1 MSPGVRRL
9 TVLGKFKPFG
19 LIAEATDDGKP
30 PDVDVPD
37 SYEYF
42 LFDPHLTGQR
52 DDGDGNEANFS
63 RQREHEL
70 FVRHNR
76 IIWTSGSRVLKR
88 FTLSS
93 PIIKACWSHLGPGP
107 EAFLCVLQIGC
118 LTVYSTSGEVVS
130 VPLSRTVISIWPL
143 PFGLLL
149 QQAAEV
155 NQSSHIPFSAATPT
169 LASREMLRQRK
180 EIGNI
185 NFHSLVAHDL
195 TSKRD
200 MSSHLILRD
209 PLEEPEPI
217 YLEERGRL
225 NIMKDYDERTIW
237 TSDRLPLMTSYNKGK
252 MQHSVWAAELI
263 ESASCSSGV
272 VPDTVFPKRVS
283 FRRIW
288 QAKGAKKA
296 ASKVFLATDDAIPV
310 ICFLILEQKK
320 LLSVGLQTVEINN
333 EILFDVKPD
342 ISWSV
347 SAIAAAPVVV
357 TRSQVKNGLLPHLD
371 IIVLSPENDLVLYSG
386 KQCLCKYVL
395 PSGFGKNL
403 VSGDRESAEKDSGSR
418 DLKITGLSDAVL
430 GCINLSVNHSQIFRC
445 ALTGSPSSSL
455 ANDCIAAIAEGLR
468 SDLYNLFLSLLWGDD
483 NSGQKGS
490 CVHFEWESFCNIFL
504 GICQKPTDVHLKQ
517 PKASSESSWEFLL
530 NSNFQKTYS
539 GFHSGIASNNSLN
552 LEGTVPFGTKT
563 GGGKLPSKSMEL
575 MVQSLDCLHAVYES
589 LKMDNLRKQDLHQ
602 LAVLLCNIA
611 KFLGEKC
618 FIDHYIRDFPRL
630 SETIRACT
638 TLSSCRKPPNLFR
651 WFENCLRR
659 GSLPTNLDDL
669 PDLIRKDGC
678 SIVSW
683 ARKIVSFYS
692 VLFGD
697 KPVGQKLSSGVP
709 CNIAPGSYSSNE
721 ELAILA
727 MAGERFGLHQLDLL
741 PSGLSLPLRHALD
754 SCRESPPADWPAI
767 AYVLLGRED
776 MALSVFRNL
785 SSSKEFEMQSD
796 TSLISMSIP
805 YMLHLH
811 PVIVPSSLSESTGM
825 ENTKIEDTSSVDGS
839 VIDGMEHIFNSYTQ
853 LRYGRDLRLN
863 EVRRLL
869 CSARPVVIQTS
880 ANPTI
885 SDQEQQQDQLWRI
898 AQRTAVLPLGR
909 GAFTLS
915 TIHTL
920 LTEAI
925 FFFLAKSIAFTVP
938 KLVLA
943 GRLPAQQNAIV
954 NLDPNVRNIQEL
966 KTWPEF
972 HNAVAAGLRLAPLQ
986 GKVSRTWIKYNKPGE
1001 PNVVHAGLLFG
1012 LGLQGYLHVLN
1023 LSDIYQYF
1031 TQDHESTTVGLML
1044 GLAASYRRTMQPE
1057 IAKALFFHVPARYQ
1071 ASYAEF
1077 EIPTLLQ
1084 SAALVSVGILFE
1096 GSAHQ
1101 QTMQLLLGEI
1111 GRRSAGDNVLERE
1124 GYAVSAGFSL
1134 GLVALGRGGDAL
1146 GSLDPFVNRLLQYL
1160 GAKEGRSLLV
1170 PSNED
1175 HRSAAQITDGNT
1187 SNVDITAPGA
1197 IIALALMYLKTESE
1211 VIFSK
1216 LSIPQT
1222 HYELECVRPD
1232 FIMLRVIARNLI
1244 MWSRIRPTC
1253 DWIQSQVPEV
1263 VKNGIS
1269 HLQDDMDDAYE
1280 VDVEA
1285 LVHAYVNIV
1294 AGACISLG
1302 LRFAG
1307 TRDGNARDLLYNYAL
1322 YLLNE
1327 IKPVSATSGTAFP
1340 RGISKFVDK
1349 GTLEMCLY
1357 LVILSLSV
1365 VMAGSGDLQ
1374 IFRLLRFLRS
1384 RNSADG
1390 HANYGTQMA
1399 VSLAT
1404 GFLFLGGGM
1413 RTFSTSNGSIAMLLI
1428 TLYPRLPSG
1437 PNDNRC
1443 HLQASLNLL
1452 CAALSTAFRHLYVLA
1467 TEARWLQT
1475 IDVDSGLPVYTP
1487 IEITVKETE
1496 LYSETRFCEVTPC
1509 ILPERAI
1516 LKRIC
1521 VCGPRYWP
1529 QQVELVPEEKHWWSF
1544 GDKSD
1549 PFSSGVIHVKRKV
1562 GACSYVDDP
1571 VGCQSLLSRAM
1582 HKVVFGLR
1590 TLDESNTLASSHREL
1605 DSDSVDHL
1613 VSTFSSDPSL
1623 IAFAQLCCDK
1633 SWNDRSDSDFK
1644 EFCLQVLFDC
1654 ISKDR
1659 PALLQVYLSL
1669 YTTIASMADLLV
1681 KTDSN
1686 VCDSLSISSL
1696 KVALAY
1702 NEAVT
1707 SGRLASSGGF
1717 VQSIFLA
1724 SLGKRCE
1731 EILNCSTELKINLRN
1746 YLTSEA
1752 WPDDDN
1758 SKLQKDTML
1767 LSWYL
1772 KWFSVPSPSI
1782 IRAAVEKIKSKFKIS
1797 TSAVPLLRLLL
1808 PSTHISA
1815 ISEIDRVFFPSNVTI
1830 AL

>member
-1 MSPGVRRL
+1 MSPGVRQL

-19 LIAEATDDGKP
+19 LIAEATDDKP
-30 PDVDVPD
+30 PEDNFAD
-37 SYEYF
+37 SYQYI
-42 LFDPHLTGQR
+42 LFDPELTGER
-52 DDGDGNEANFS
+52 DDADRNV

-70 FVRHNR
+70 FIRDNR

-88 FTLSS
+88 FTLPSS
-93 PIIKACWSHLGPGP
+93 IIKACWSHLGREG
-107 EAFLCVLQIGC
+107 EAFLCVLQIAC
-118 LTVYSTSGEVVS
+118 LTLYNTSGEVVS
-130 VPLSRTVISIWPL
+130 VPLPRTVVSIWPL

-149 QQAAEV
+149 QQAAEM
-155 NQSSHIPFSAATPT
+155 NPSSYVPFASASPT

-180 EIGNI
+180 EVGNI
-185 NFHSLVAHDL
+185 SPQNFHSPVAREL
-195 TSKRD
+195 NSNKD
-200 MSSHLILRD
+200 MSYTSSHLILRD
-209 PLEEPEPI
+209 PLEEPGAT
-217 YLEERGRL
+217 YLEERGKF

-252 MQHSVWAAELI
+252 MQHSVWAAEFI
-263 ESASCSSGV
+263 ESNLEASASCASGV
-272 VPDTVFPKRVS
+272 VSDAVFPKRIS

-296 ASKVFLATDDAIPV
+296 ASKVFLATDDAVPV

-320 LLSVGLQTVEINN
+320 LLSVGLQTIEINN

-357 TRSQVKNGLLPHLD
+357 TRSQVKTGLLPHLD
-371 IIVLSPENDLVLYSG
+371 IIVLSPENDLFLYSG
-386 KQCLCKYVL
+386 KQCLCRYVL
-395 PSGFGKNL
+395 PSWLGESL
-403 VSGDRESAEKDSGSR
+403 VSGDRESAKTDSGSW

-445 ALTGSPSSSL
+445 ALTGDPSSSL
-455 ANDCIAAIAEGLR
+455 ANDCIAAIAEGLP
-468 SDLYNLFLSLLWGDD
+468 SDLYSLFLSILWGDGYSD
-483 NSGQKGS
+483 QKGS
-490 CVHFEWESFCNIFL
+490 NIHFPWEALCNVFL
-504 GICQKPTDVHLKQ
+504 GICQKPTVVHLKQ
-517 PKASSESSWEFLL
+517 PKTSSESSWEFLL
-530 NSNFQKTYS
+530 SSKFHKTYS
-539 GFHSGIASNNSLN
+539 RFHRGITSINPLDLEGIAPFDSQTVSGEIPGNSL
-552 LEGTVPFGTKT
+552 
-563 GGGKLPSKSMEL
+563 KLMA
-575 MVQSLDCLHAVYES
+575 QSLDCLHAVYES

-618 FIDHYIRDFPRL
+618 YLDHYIRDFPRL
-630 SETIRACT
+630 SIVIGTCT
-638 TLSSCRKPPNLFR
+638 TLSSSRKPPNLFR
-651 WFENCLRR
+651 WLENCLRR
-659 GSLPTNLDDL
+659 GCLSTNLDDL

-678 SIVSW
+678 SIVSR

-709 CNIAPGSYSSNE
+709 CNVAPGSYSSNE

-741 PSGLSLPLRHALD
+741 PSGVSLPLRHALD

-776 MALSVFRNL
+776 MALSVFSNL
-785 SSSKEFEMQSD
+785 SSSKEFEMQSN
-796 TSLISMSIP
+796 TNLISMSIP

-811 PVIVPSSLSESTGM
+811 PVIVPSSLSESIGL
-825 ENTKIEDTSSVDGS
+825 ENNKIEDTNSVDGS
-839 VIDGMEHIFNSYTQ
+839 VVDGMEHIFNSYTQ

-920 LTEAI
+920 LTEA
-925 FFFLAKSIAFTVP
+925 FTVP

-954 NLDPNVRNIQEL
+954 NLDPNIRNIQEL

-1001 PNVVHAGLLFG
+1001 PNAVHAGLLFG

-1023 LSDIYQYF
+1023 LTDIYQYF

-1044 GLAASYRRTMQPE
+1044 GLAASYRRTMQPD

-1096 GSAHQ
+1096 GSAHL
-1101 QTMQLLLGEI
+1101 QTMQFLLGEI

-1134 GLVALGRGGDAL
+1134 GLVALGRGDDAL
-1146 GSLDPFVNRLLQYL
+1146 GSVDTFVNRLLQYL
-1160 GAKEGRSLLV
+1160 GAKEERSLLA

-1175 HRSAAQITDGNT
+1175 HRSAAQIIDGNT

-1222 HYELECVRPD
+1222 HYDLKCVRPD

-1253 DWIQSQVPEV
+1253 DWIQSQIPEV
-1263 VKNGIS
+1263 VKNGVS
-1269 HLQDDMDDAYE
+1269 HLQDDMDDMYE

-1285 LVHAYVNIV
+1285 LVQAYVNIV

-1302 LRFAG
+1302 MRFAG
-1307 TRDGNARDLLYNYAL
+1307 TRDGNARDLLNNYAL

-1327 IKPVSATSGTAFP
+1327 IKPVSATPGNAFP
-1340 RGISKFVDK
+1340 RGISKYVDR

-1357 LVILSLSV
+1357 LIILSLSV
-1365 VMAGSGDLQ
+1365 VMAGSGDLEV
-1374 IFRLLRFLRS
+1374 FRFLRFLRS

-1413 RTFSTSNGSIAMLLI
+1413 RTFSTNNGSLAMLLI

-1443 HLQASLNLL
+1443 HLQ
-1452 CAALSTAFRHLYVLA
+1452 AFRHLYVLA

-1475 IDVDSGLPVYTP
+1475 IDVDSGLPVYAP
-1487 IEITVKETE
+1487 LEVTVKETE
-1496 LYSETRFCEVTPC
+1496 LYSETKFCEVTPC

-1529 QQVELVPEEKHWWSF
+1529 QQVELVPEEKHWWNV
-1544 GDKSD
+1544 GDKND
-1549 PFSSGVIHVKRKV
+1549 PFNSGVIYVKRKV

-1582 HKVVFGLR
+1582 HKVFGLR
-1590 TLDESNTLASSHREL
+1590 TLDESNMLANSHREL

-1669 YTTIASMADLLV
+1669 YTTFGSMADLLV
-1681 KTDSN
+1681 KSDSN

-1702 NEAVT
+1702 NEAVS

-1731 EILNCSTELKINLRN
+1731 EILNRSTELKINLRN

-1752 WPDDDN
+1752 RPYDYN
-1758 SKLQKDTML
+1758 SKLQKDLTI

-1782 IRAAVEKIKSKFKIS
+1782 IKAAVEKIKSKSKIS
-1797 TSAVPLLRLLL
+1797 TSAIPLLRLLL

-1815 ISEIDRVFFPSNVTI
+1815 ISEIDRVFFSSNETTD
-1830 AL
+1830 L

>member
-1 MSPGVRRL
+1 MSPGVRQL

-19 LIAEATDDGKP
+19 LIAEATDDKP
-30 PDVDVPD
+30 PDDNVADP
-37 SYEYF
+37 YQYF
-42 LFDPHLTGQR
+42 LFDPELTGQQY
-52 DDGDGNEANFS
+52 DADGNDGNFY

-70 FVRHNR
+70 FIRDNR

-93 PIIKACWSHLGPGP
+93 AIIKACWSHLGRGA

-118 LTVYSTSGEVVS
+118 LTIYNTSGEVVS
-130 VPLSRTVISIWPL
+130 VPLPRTVISIWPL

-149 QQAAEV
+149 QQTAEM
-155 NQSSHIPFSAATPT
+155 NPSSYAPFSSASPT
-169 LASREMLRQRK
+169 LGSREMLRQRK
-180 EIGNI
+180 EMGNI
-185 NFHSLVAHDL
+185 SPQNFHSPVTHDL

-200 MSSHLILRD
+200 MSYMSSHLILRD
-209 PLEEPEPI
+209 PLEEPGPTYI
-217 YLEERGRL
+217 EERGKM

-237 TSDRLPLMTSYNKGK
+237 TSDCLPLMTSYNKGK
-252 MQHSVWAAELI
+252 LQHSVWAAEFI
-263 ESASCSSGV
+263 DSNVEASASCSSGI
-272 VPDTVFPKRVS
+272 VPDAVIPKRVS

-342 ISWSV
+342 TSWSV

-357 TRSQVKNGLLPHLD
+357 TRSQVKIGLLPHLD
-371 IIVLSPENDLVLYSG
+371 IIVLSPENELFLYSG
-386 KQCLCKYVL
+386 KQCLCRYAL
-395 PSGFGKNL
+395 PSWLGESLG
-403 VSGDRESAEKDSGSR
+403 SGDRESAKTDLNSR

-445 ALTGSPSSSL
+445 ALTGNPSSSL
-455 ANDCIAAIAEGLR
+455 ANDCIAAIAAGLR
-468 SDLYNLFLSLLWGDD
+468 SDLYNLFLSLLWGDGYSD
-483 NSGQKGS
+483 QQGS
-490 CVHFEWESFCNIFL
+490 SIHFEWEALCNIFM
-504 GICQKPTDVHLKQ
+504 GICQKPTVVHPKQ
-517 PKASSESSWEFLL
+517 PKTSSESSWEFLL
-530 NSNFQKTYS
+530 SSKFHMTYS
-539 GFHSGIASNNSLN
+539 TFHSGITLINPLD
-552 LEGTVPFGTKT
+552 LEGIAPFG
-563 GGGKLPSKSMEL
+563 SMAGSGEIPGNSFEL
-575 MVQSLDCLHAVYES
+575 MVQSLDSLHAVYES

-618 FIDHYIRDFPRL
+618 YLDHYIRDFPRL
-630 SETIRACT
+630 SKITGACT
-638 TLSSCRKPPNLFR
+638 ALSSSRKPPNLFR
-651 WFENCLRR
+651 WLENCLRR
-659 GSLPTNLDDL
+659 GCLSTKLDDL

-727 MAGERFGLHQLDLL
+727 MAGEKFGLHQLDLL
-741 PSGLSLPLRHALD
+741 PSGVSLPLRHALD

-776 MALSVFRNL
+776 MALSVFRNM
-785 SSSKEFEMQSD
+785 SSSKEFEMQSN

-811 PVIVPSSLSESTGM
+811 PVIVPSSLSESIGLET
-825 ENTKIEDTSSVDGS
+825 TKIEDTNSVDGS

-898 AQRTAVLPLGR
+898 AQRTSVLPLGR

-920 LTEAI
+920 LTE
-925 FFFLAKSIAFTVP
+925 AFTVP

-954 NLDPNVRNIQEL
+954 NLDPNIRNIQEL

-986 GKVSRTWIKYNKPGE
+986 GKVSRTWIRYNKPGE
-1001 PNVVHAGLLFG
+1001 PNAVHAGLLFG

-1044 GLAASYRRTMQPE
+1044 GLAASYRRTMQPD

-1071 ASYAEF
+1071 VSYAEF

-1096 GSAHQ
+1096 GSAHL

-1146 GSLDPFVNRLLQYL
+1146 GSMDSFVNRLLQYL
-1160 GAKEGRSLLV
+1160 GAKEERSLLA

-1175 HRSAAQITDGNT
+1175 HRSAAQITDGST

-1211 VIFSK
+1211 VIVSK

-1222 HYELECVRPD
+1222 HYDLECVRPD

-1253 DWIQSQVPEV
+1253 DWIQSQVPDV
-1263 VKNGIS
+1263 VKNSIS
-1269 HLQDDMDDAYE
+1269 HLQDDMDDMYE
-1280 VDVEA
+1280 VDGEA
-1285 LVHAYVNIV
+1285 LVQAYVNIV

-1307 TRDGNARDLLYNYAL
+1307 TRDGNARDLLNNYAL

-1327 IKPVSATSGTAFP
+1327 IKPVSVTPGNAFP
-1340 RGISKFVDK
+1340 RGISKYVDR

-1357 LVILSLSV
+1357 LTILSLSV

-1374 IFRLLRFLRS
+1374 VFRLLRFLRS

-1413 RTFSTSNGSIAMLLI
+1413 RTFSTNNGSLAMLLI

-1443 HLQASLNLL
+1443 HLQ
-1452 CAALSTAFRHLYVLA
+1452 AFRHLYVLA

-1475 IDVDSGLPVYTP
+1475 IDVDSGLPVYAP
-1487 IEITVKETE
+1487 LEVTVKETE

-1529 QQVELVPEEKHWWSF
+1529 QQVELVPEEKHWWSL

-1549 PFSSGVIHVKRKV
+1549 PFSSGVIYVKRKV

-1582 HKVVFGLR
+1582 HKVFGLR
-1590 TLDESNTLASSHREL
+1590 TLDEDNMLANSHREL

-1669 YTTIASMADLLV
+1669 YTTIGCMAELLV
-1681 KTDSN
+1681 KSDSN

-1702 NEAVT
+1702 NEAV
-1707 SGRLASSGGF
+1707 SNGRLASSGGF

-1724 SLGKRCE
+1724 SIGKRCE
-1731 EILNCSTELKINLRN
+1731 EILNSSRELKMKLRN

-1758 SKLQKDTML
+1758 SKLQKDTIL
-1767 LSWYL
+1767 LSWYI

-1782 IRAAVEKIKSKFKIS
+1782 IKAAVEKIKSKRKMS
-1797 TSAVPLLRLLL
+1797 TSAIPLLRLLL
-1808 PSTHISA
+1808 PSTHIIA
-1815 ISEIDRVFFPSNVTI
+1815 ISEIDRVFFPSNETTS

>member
-1 MSPGVRRL
+1 MPPGVRQL

-19 LIAEATDDGKP
+19 LIAEATDGKS
-30 PDVDVPD
+30 PDD
-37 SYEYF
+37 SYQYF
-42 LFDPHLTGQR
+42 LFDPELTERARALHPRQLVR
-52 DDGDGNEANFS
+52 SVEANFIGYC
-63 RQREHEL
+63 
-70 FVRHNR
+70 

-93 PIIKACWSHLGPGP
+93 AVIKVMCFSACWSHLGRGT

-118 LTVYSTSGEVVS
+118 LTIYNTSGEVVS
-130 VPLSRTVISIWPL
+130 VPLPRTVKSIWSL
-143 PFGLLL
+143 PYGLLL
-149 QQAAEV
+149 QQATEV
-155 NQSSHIPFSAATPT
+155 NPASHVPFSSVSPI
-169 LASREMLRQRK
+169 LSSREMLRQKK
-180 EIGNI
+180 EVGNSSPQ
-185 NFHSLVAHDL
+185 NFHSPGTHDL
-195 TSKRD
+195 NKRD
-200 MSSHLILRD
+200 MPYMSSHLILRD
-209 PLEEPEPI
+209 PLEEPGPT
-217 YLEERGRL
+217 YVEERGKL

-237 TSDRLPLMTSYNKGK
+237 TSDLLPLMTSYNKGK
-252 MQHSVWAAELI
+252 MQHSVWAAEFI
-263 ESASCSSGV
+263 ESNLEASASCASGI
-272 VPDTVFPKRVS
+272 VPDAVLPKRIS

-296 ASKVFLATDDAIPV
+296 ASKVFLATDDAVPV

-333 EILFDVKPD
+333 EILFDVKAD
-342 ISWSV
+342 VSWSV

-357 TRSQVKNGLLPHLD
+357 TRSQVKIGLLPHLD
-371 IIVLSPENDLVLYSG
+371 IIVLSPENDLFLYSG
-386 KQCLCKYVL
+386 KQCLCRYVL
-395 PSGFGKNL
+395 PSWLGESIGFGDG
-403 VSGDRESAEKDSGSR
+403 VSAKTDSGFR

-445 ALTGSPSSSL
+445 ALTGKPSSSL

-468 SDLYNLFLSLLWGDD
+468 SDLYSLFLSLLWGDGHSD
-483 NSGQKGS
+483 QKS
-490 CVHFEWESFCNIFL
+490 SSIHFEWEALCNIFL
-504 GICQKPTDVHLKQ
+504 EICQKPTVVHLKQ
-517 PKASSESSWEFLL
+517 PKTSESSWEFLL
-530 NSNFQKTYS
+530 SSKFHKTYS
-539 GFHSGIASNNSLN
+539 RFHNGITSINRLD
-552 LEGTVPFGTKT
+552 LEGIVPFD
-563 GGGKLPSKSMEL
+563 SKICSEETLGSSCEL

-589 LKMDNLRKQDLHQ
+589 LKMDNLRKQDLHH

-611 KFLGEKC
+611 KFLDEKC
-618 FIDHYIRDFPRL
+618 YLDYYIRDFPRL
-630 SETIRACT
+630 STTIGACT
-638 TLSSCRKPPNLFR
+638 TLSSSRKPPNLFR
-651 WFENCLRR
+651 WLENCLRR
-659 GSLPTNLDDL
+659 GCLSTNFDDL
-669 PDLIRKDGC
+669 PDLIRRDGC

-683 ARKIVSFYS
+683 ARKVVSFYS

-697 KPVGQKLSSGVP
+697 KPEGRTLSSGVP

-721 ELAILA
+721 ELTILA

-741 PSGLSLPLRHALD
+741 PSGVSLPLRHALD

-785 SSSKEFEMQSD
+785 SSSKELEMQSNK
-796 TSLISMSIP
+796 SLISMSIP

-811 PVIVPSSLSESTGM
+811 PVIVPSSLSESIGL
-825 ENTKIEDTSSVDGS
+825 ENTKIEDTNSVDGS

-869 CSARPVVIQTS
+869 CSARPVVVQTS

-885 SDQEQQQDQLWRI
+885 SDQEQQQ
-898 AQRTAVLPLGR
+898 
-909 GAFTLS
+909 
-915 TIHTL
+915 
-920 LTEAI
+920 
-925 FFFLAKSIAFTVP
+925 AFTVP

-954 NLDPNVRNIQEL
+954 NLDPNIRNIQEL

-986 GKVSRTWIKYNKPGE
+986 GKVSRTWIKYNKPGD
-1001 PNVVHAGLLFG
+1001 PNAVHAGLLFG

-1031 TQDHESTTVGLML
+1031 TQDHEITTVGLML
-1044 GLAASYRRTMQPE
+1044 GLAASYRRTMQPD

-1084 SAALVSVGILFE
+1084 SAALVSVGMLFE
-1096 GSAHQ
+1096 GSAHL

-1146 GSLDPFVNRLLQYL
+1146 GSMDSLVNRLLQYL
-1160 GAKEGRSLLV
+1160 GAKEEKSILAPSLE
-1170 PSNED
+1170 N
-1175 HRSAAQITDGNT
+1175 HRSAAQTTDGST

-1197 IIALALMYLKTESE
+1197 IIALTLMYLKTESE

-1222 HYELECVRPD
+1222 HYDLECIRPD

-1244 MWSRIRPTC
+1244 MWSRICPTC

-1263 VKNGIS
+1263 VRNGIS
-1269 HLQDDMDDAYE
+1269 HLRDDMDDMYE

-1285 LVHAYVNIV
+1285 LVQAYVNIV

-1307 TRDGNARDLLYNYAL
+1307 TRDGNARDLLNNYAL

-1327 IKPVSATSGTAFP
+1327 IKPLSATPGNAFP
-1340 RGISKFVDK
+1340 RGISKYVDR

-1357 LVILSLSV
+1357 LIIISLSV

-1374 IFRLLRFLRS
+1374 VFRLLRFLRS

-1413 RTFSTSNGSIAMLLI
+1413 RTFSTNDGSLAMLLI

-1443 HLQASLNLL
+1443 HLQASKSFFSIENVTSRPITLWI
-1452 CAALSTAFRHLYVLA
+1452 AFRHLYVLA

-1475 IDVDSGLPVYTP
+1475 IDVDSGLPVYAP
-1487 IEITVKETE
+1487 LEVTVKETK
-1496 LYSETRFCEVTPC
+1496 LYSETRFCEITPC

-1529 QQVELVPEEKHWWSF
+1529 QQIEL
-1544 GDKSD
+1544 
-1549 PFSSGVIHVKRKV
+1549 
-1562 GACSYVDDP
+1562 
-1571 VGCQSLLSRAM
+1571 
-1582 HKVVFGLR
+1582 VFGLR
-1590 TLDESNTLASSHREL
+1590 TLGESNMIANSHREL
-1605 DSDSVDHL
+1605 DSESVDHL

-1633 SWNDRSDSDFK
+1633 SWNNRSLWPLYPKVITEFDRSPQKGEFSQIHLCRSDSEFK

-1659 PALLQVYLSL
+1659 PALLQV
-1669 YTTIASMADLLV
+1669 
-1681 KTDSN
+1681 
-1686 VCDSLSISSL
+1686 
-1696 KVALAY
+1696 ALAY
-1702 NEAVT
+1702 NEAVS

-1717 VQSIFLA
+1717 VQSIFLS
-1724 SLGKRCE
+1724 SLRKRCE

-1752 WPDDDN
+1752 WPDDKS
-1758 SKLQKDTML
+1758 SKLQKDIII

-1782 IRAAVEKIKSKFKIS
+1782 IKAAVEKIKSKSKNS
-1797 TSAVPLLRLLL
+1797 TWAIPLLRLLL

-1815 ISEIDRVFFPSNVTI
+1815 ISEIDSVFFSSDETTVS
-1830 AL
+1830 

>member
-1 MSPGVRRL
+1 MSPGVRPL

-19 LIAEATDDGKP
+19 LIAEATDSNP
-30 PDVDVPD
+30 PDDDNVAG
-37 SYEYF
+37 SYQYF
-42 LFDPHLTGQR
+42 LFDPDLTGQR
-52 DDGDGNEANFS
+52 DDDDDGNEASFS

-70 FVRHNR
+70 FIRDNR

-93 PIIKACWSHLGPGP
+93 PIIKACWSHIGRGA

-118 LTVYSTSGEVVS
+118 LTIYNTSGEVVS
-130 VPLSRTVISIWPL
+130 VPLPRTVVSIWPL
-143 PFGLLL
+143 PFGILL
-149 QQAAEV
+149 QQAAEMYPT
-155 NQSSHIPFSAATPT
+155 SSIPFSSASPA
-169 LASREMLRQRK
+169 LGSREMLRQRK
-180 EIGNI
+180 EVGNI
-185 NFHSLVAHDL
+185 SPQNFHSTVAHGL

-200 MSSHLILRD
+200 LSASHLILRD
-209 PLEEPEPI
+209 PLEEPGPI
-217 YLEERGRL
+217 YLEERGKL

-237 TSDRLPLMTSYNKGK
+237 SSNLFPLLTSYNKGK
-252 MQHSVWAAELI
+252 MQHSVWAVEFI
-263 ESASCSSGV
+263 ESSHEASASCSSSA
-272 VPDTVFPKRVS
+272 VPDTVIPKRVS

-296 ASKVFLATDDAIPV
+296 ASKVFLATDDAVPV

-333 EILFDVKPD
+333 EIMFDVKPD

-357 TRSQVKNGLLPHLD
+357 TRSHLKIGLLPHLD
-371 IIVLSPENDLVLYSG
+371 IIVLSPENDLFLYSG
-386 KQCLCKYVL
+386 KQCLCRYVL
-395 PSGFGKNL
+395 PSWLGESL
-403 VSGDRESAEKDSGSR
+403 VSGESAKTDSGSQ

-445 ALTGSPSSSL
+445 ALTSNPSSSL
-455 ANDCIAAIAEGLR
+455 ANDCIAAMAEGLP
-468 SDLYNLFLSLLWGDD
+468 SDLYKLFLSLLWGYGYSD
-483 NSGQKGS
+483 QKGCS
-490 CVHFEWESFCNIFL
+490 IHFEWEALCNIFL
-504 GICQKPTDVHLKQ
+504 GICQKPTGVHLKQ
-517 PKASSESSWEFLL
+517 LKTSSESSWEFLL
-530 NSNFQKTYS
+530 SSKFHKTYS
-539 GFHSGIASNNSLN
+539 RFHSGITSINPLDR
-552 LEGTVPFGTKT
+552 EEIVPFCTKT
-563 GGGKLPSKSMEL
+563 GSGDRPDNSFEL

-618 FIDHYIRDFPRL
+618 YIDHYIRDFPRL
-630 SETIRACT
+630 SKITGACK
-638 TLSSCRKPPNLFR
+638 TLSSSRKPPNIFR
-651 WFENCLRR
+651 WLENCLRR
-659 GSLPTNLDDL
+659 GCLSTNLDDL

-678 SIVSW
+678 STVNW

-697 KPVGQKLSSGVP
+697 KPVGKKLTSGVP

-727 MAGERFGLHQLDLL
+727 MTGERFGLHQLDLL
-741 PSGLSLPLRHALD
+741 PSGVSLPLRHALD

-776 MALSVFRNL
+776 MAQSVFRNL
-785 SSSKEFEMQSD
+785 SSSKEFEMQSN

-811 PVIVPSSLSESTGM
+811 PVIVPSSLSESIGL
-825 ENTKIEDTSSVDGS
+825 ENAKIEDTNSVDGS

-885 SDQEQQQDQLWRI
+885 SDQEQQQ
-898 AQRTAVLPLGR
+898 
-909 GAFTLS
+909 
-915 TIHTL
+915 
-920 LTEAI
+920 
-925 FFFLAKSIAFTVP
+925 AFTVP

-943 GRLPAQQNAIV
+943 GRLPAQQNAVV
-954 NLDPNVRNIQEL
+954 NLDPNVRSIQEL

-1001 PNVVHAGLLFG
+1001 PNAVHAGLLFG

-1044 GLAASYRRTMQPE
+1044 GLAASYRRTMQPD
-1057 IAKALFFHVPARYQ
+1057 IAKALFFHVPTRYQ
-1071 ASYAEF
+1071 ASYADF

-1096 GSAHQ
+1096 GSAHL

-1146 GSLDPFVNRLLQYL
+1146 GSLDSFVNRLLQYL
-1160 GAKEGRSLLV
+1160 GAKEERSLLA

-1175 HRSAAQITDGNT
+1175 LRSAAQVTDGST
-1187 SNVDITAPGA
+1187 PNVNITAPGA
-1197 IIALALMYLKTESE
+1197 IIALALMYLKTDSE

-1222 HYELECVRPD
+1222 RYDLECVRPD

-1244 MWSRIRPTC
+1244 MWSRIRPKS
-1253 DWIQSQVPEV
+1253 DWILSQVPEV
-1263 VKNGIS
+1263 VKNGVS
-1269 HLQDDMDDAYE
+1269 HLQDDMDDMYE
-1280 VDVEA
+1280 VDVES
-1285 LVHAYVNIV
+1285 LVQAYVNIV
-1294 AGACISLG
+1294 TGACISLG
-1302 LRFAG
+1302 LRFSG
-1307 TRDGNARDLLYNYAL
+1307 TRDGNARDLLNSYAL

-1327 IKPVSATSGTAFP
+1327 IKPVSAPPGNAFP
-1340 RGISKFVDK
+1340 KGISRYVDR

-1357 LVILSLSV
+1357 LIVLSLSV

-1413 RTFSTSNGSIAMLLI
+1413 RTFSTSNGSLAMLLI

-1443 HLQASLNLL
+1443 HLQ
-1452 CAALSTAFRHLYVLA
+1452 AFRHLYVLA

-1475 IDVDSGLPVYTP
+1475 IDVDSGLPVYAP
-1487 IEITVKETE
+1487 LEVTVKETE
-1496 LYSETRFCEVTPC
+1496 LYSETRYSEVTPC

-1549 PFSSGVIHVKRKV
+1549 PFNSGVIFVKRKV

-1582 HKVVFGLR
+1582 HKVFGLR
-1590 TLDESNTLASSHREL
+1590 TLDESNSLANSHREL

-1669 YTTIASMADLLV
+1669 YTTIGSMADLLV
-1681 KTDSN
+1681 KSDSHM
-1686 VCDSLSISSL
+1686 CDSLSISSL

-1731 EILNCSTELKINLRN
+1731 EILNCSTELKTNLRD

-1752 WPDDDN
+1752 WPDDD
-1758 SKLQKDTML
+1758 QKDVIL

-1782 IRAAVEKIKSKFKIS
+1782 IKAVVEKIKSKSKIS
-1797 TSAVPLLRLLL
+1797 TSAIPLLRLVL

-1815 ISEIDRVFFPSNVTI
+1815 ISEIDRVFFPIN
-1830 AL
+1830 

>member
-1 MSPGVRRL
+1 MPPGVRQL

-19 LIAEATDDGKP
+19 LIAEATDGKS
-30 PDVDVPD
+30 PDD
-37 SYEYF
+37 SYQYF
-42 LFDPHLTGQR
+42 LFDPELTGER
-52 DDGDGNEANFS
+52 DDADGNDANFS

-70 FVRHNR
+70 FIRDNCNVRKGYALVEANF
-76 IIWTSGSRVLKR
+76 IGYWYN
-88 FTLSS
+88 
-93 PIIKACWSHLGPGP
+93 ACWSNLGRGT
-107 EAFLCVLQIGC
+107 EAFLCVLQIAC
-118 LTVYSTSGEVVS
+118 LTIYNTSGEVVS
-130 VPLSRTVISIWPL
+130 VPLMRTVKSIWPL
-143 PFGLLL
+143 PCGLLL
-149 QQAAEV
+149 EQAGEV
-155 NQSSHIPFSAATPT
+155 NPPSHVPFSPVSPI
-169 LASREMLRQRK
+169 LGSREMLRQRK
-180 EIGNI
+180 EVGNSSPQ
-185 NFHSLVAHDL
+185 NFHSPVAHDL
-195 TSKRD
+195 ISKRD
-200 MSSHLILRD
+200 MPCMSSHLILRD
-209 PLEEPEPI
+209 PLEEPGPT
-217 YLEERGRL
+217 YVEERGKL
-225 NIMKDYDERTIW
+225 TIMKDYDERTIW

-252 MQHSVWAAELI
+252 MQHSVWAAEFI
-263 ESASCSSGV
+263 ESNLEASASCSSGI
-272 VPDTVFPKRVS
+272 VPDAVLSKRVS

-296 ASKVFLATDDAIPV
+296 ASKVFLATDNSVPV

-357 TRSQVKNGLLPHLD
+357 TRSQVKIGLLPHLD
-371 IIVLSPENDLVLYSG
+371 IIVLSPENDLFLYSG
-386 KQCLCKYVL
+386 KQCLCRYVL
-395 PSGFGKNL
+395 PSWLGESIG
-403 VSGDRESAEKDSGSR
+403 SGDGESAKTDSGFR
-418 DLKITGLSDAVL
+418 NLKITGLSDAVL
-430 GCINLSVNHSQIFRC
+430 GSINLSVNHSQIFRC
-445 ALTGSPSSSL
+445 ALTGKPSSSL

-468 SDLYNLFLSLLWGDD
+468 SDLYSLFLSLLWGDGHSD
-483 NSGQKGS
+483 LQGS
-490 CVHFEWESFCNIFL
+490 SIHFEWEALCNIFL
-504 GICQKPTDVHLKQ
+504 EICQKPTVVHRKQ
-517 PKASSESSWEFLL
+517 PKTASESSWEFLL
-530 NSNFQKTYS
+530 ISKFHKTYS
-539 GFHSGIASNNSLN
+539 RFHNGITSINRLD
-552 LEGTVPFGTKT
+552 LEGIVPFD
-563 GGGKLPSKSMEL
+563 SKICSEETLGSSCEL

-589 LKMDNLRKQDLHQ
+589 LKMDNLRKQDLHH

-611 KFLGEKC
+611 KFLDEKC
-618 FIDHYIRDFPRL
+618 YLDYYIRDFPRL
-630 SETIRACT
+630 STTIGACT
-638 TLSSCRKPPNLFR
+638 TLSSSRKPPNLFR
-651 WFENCLRR
+651 WLENCLRR
-659 GSLPTNLDDL
+659 GCLSTNFDDL
-669 PDLIRKDGC
+669 PDLIRRDGC

-683 ARKIVSFYS
+683 ARKVVSFYS

-697 KPVGQKLSSGVP
+697 KPEGRTLSSGVP
-709 CNIAPGSYSSNE
+709 CNIAPGSYSCNE
-721 ELAILA
+721 ELTILA

-741 PSGLSLPLRHALD
+741 PSGVSLPLRHALD

-776 MALSVFRNL
+776 MALSVFRNF
-785 SSSKEFEMQSD
+785 SSSKEFEMQSN

-811 PVIVPSSLSESTGM
+811 PVIVPSSESIGL
-825 ENTKIEDTSSVDGS
+825 ENTKIEDTNSVDGS

-869 CSARPVVIQTS
+869 CSARPVVVQTA

-885 SDQEQQQDQLWRI
+885 SDQEQQQ
-898 AQRTAVLPLGR
+898 
-909 GAFTLS
+909 
-915 TIHTL
+915 
-920 LTEAI
+920 
-925 FFFLAKSIAFTVP
+925 AFTVP

-943 GRLPAQQNAIV
+943 GRLPSQQNAIV
-954 NLDPNVRNIQEL
+954 NLDPNIRNIQEL

-986 GKVSRTWIKYNKPGE
+986 GKVSRTWIRYNKPGE
-1001 PNVVHAGLLFG
+1001 PNAVHAGLLFG

-1044 GLAASYRRTMQPE
+1044 GLAASYRGTMQPD

-1071 ASYAEF
+1071 ASYTEF

-1084 SAALVSVGILFE
+1084 SAALVSVGMLFE

-1146 GSLDPFVNRLLQYL
+1146 GSMDSLVNRLLLYL
-1160 GAKEGRSLLV
+1160 GAKEERSILV
-1170 PSNED
+1170 PSLED
-1175 HRSAAQITDGNT
+1175 HRSAAQITDGST

-1197 IIALALMYLKTESE
+1197 IIALTLMYLKTESE

-1222 HYELECVRPD
+1222 HYDLECVRPD

-1244 MWSRIRPTC
+1244 MWSRICPTC

-1269 HLQDDMDDAYE
+1269 QLRDDMDNMYE

-1285 LVHAYVNIV
+1285 LVQAYVNIV

-1307 TRDGNARDLLYNYAL
+1307 TRDGNARDLLNSYAL

-1327 IKPVSATSGTAFP
+1327 IKPLSATPGNAFP
-1340 RGISKFVDK
+1340 RGISKFVDR

-1357 LVILSLSV
+1357 LIIISLSV

-1374 IFRLLRFLRS
+1374 VFRLLRFLRS

-1413 RTFSTSNGSIAMLLI
+1413 RTFSTNNGSLAMLLI

-1443 HLQASLNLL
+1443 HLQ
-1452 CAALSTAFRHLYVLA
+1452 AFRHLYVLA

-1475 IDVDSGLPVYTP
+1475 IDVDSGLPVYAP
-1487 IEITVKETE
+1487 LEVTVKETK
-1496 LYSETRFCEVTPC
+1496 LYSETKFCEITPC

-1529 QQVELVPEEKHWWSF
+1529 QQIEL
-1544 GDKSD
+1544 
-1549 PFSSGVIHVKRKV
+1549 
-1562 GACSYVDDP
+1562 
-1571 VGCQSLLSRAM
+1571 
-1582 HKVVFGLR
+1582 VFGLR
-1590 TLDESNTLASSHREL
+1590 TLGESNLIANSHREL

-1633 SWNDRSDSDFK
+1633 SWNNSFDF
-1644 EFCLQVLFDC
+1644 LIL
-1654 ISKDR
+1654 
-1659 PALLQVYLSL
+1659 
-1669 YTTIASMADLLV
+1669 DLILW
-1681 KTDSN
+1681 SQ
-1686 VCDSLSISSL
+1686 
-1696 KVALAY
+1696 VALAY
-1702 NEAVT
+1702 NEAVST
-1707 SGRLASSGGF
+1707 GRLASSGGF

-1724 SLGKRCE
+1724 SLRKRCE
-1731 EILNCSTELKINLRN
+1731 EVLNCSTELKINLRN

-1752 WPDDDN
+1752 WPYDKN
-1758 SKLQKDTML
+1758 SKLQKDIII

-1772 KWFSVPSPSI
+1772 KWFNVPSPSI
-1782 IRAAVEKIKSKFKIS
+1782 IKAAVEKIKSKSKNS
-1797 TSAVPLLRLLL
+1797 TSAIPLLRLLL
-1808 PSTHISA
+1808 PNTHISV
-1815 ISEIDRVFFPSNVTI
+1815 IGEIDRVFFPSN
-1830 AL
+1830 

>member
-1 MSPGVRRL
+1 MAPGVRQL

-19 LIAEATDDGKP
+19 LIAEATDGKL
-30 PDVDVPD
+30 PDESYAD
-37 SYEYF
+37 SYQYF
-42 LFDPHLTGQR
+42 LFDPELTGEQ
-52 DDGDGNEANFS
+52 DDANGSDSNFS

-70 FVRHNR
+70 FIRDNC
-76 IIWTSGSRVLKR
+76 L
-88 FTLSS
+88 TLYSS
-93 PIIKACWSHLGPGP
+93 NDPVGLFMLRQKLVSSNMDITYQAEFLIFSACWSHLGRGT
-107 EAFLCVLQIGC
+107 EAFLCVFQIGC
-118 LTVYSTSGEVVS
+118 LTIYNTSGEVVS
-130 VPLSRTVISIWPL
+130 VPLLRTVKSIWPL

-155 NQSSHIPFSAATPT
+155 TPSTHVPFSSVSPI
-169 LASREMLRQRK
+169 LGSREILRQRK
-180 EIGNI
+180 EVGNSSLQK
-185 NFHSLVAHDL
+185 FHSPVAHDL
-195 TSKRD
+195 ISKRD
-200 MSSHLILRD
+200 MPYISSHLILRD
-209 PLEEPEPI
+209 PLEEPGPT
-217 YLEERGRL
+217 YVEERGKL

-252 MQHSVWAAELI
+252 MQHSVWAAEFI
-263 ESASCSSGV
+263 ESNLEASASCSSGI
-272 VPDTVFPKRVS
+272 VPDAVLPKRVS

-296 ASKVFLATDDAIPV
+296 ASKVFLATDNAVPV

-342 ISWSV
+342 MSWSAP
-347 SAIAAAPVVV
+347 AIAAAPVVV
-357 TRSQVKNGLLPHLD
+357 TRSQVKVGLLPHLD
-371 IIVLSPENDLVLYSG
+371 IIVLSPENDLFLYSG

-395 PSGFGKNL
+395 PSWLGESIG
-403 VSGDRESAEKDSGSR
+403 SGDGESAKTDTDFR

-430 GCINLSVNHSQIFRC
+430 GCFNLSVNHSQIFRC
-445 ALTGSPSSSL
+445 AVTGKTSSSL

-468 SDLYNLFLSLLWGDD
+468 SDLYNLFLSLLWGDGHSD
-483 NSGQKGS
+483 QQGS
-490 CVHFEWESFCNIFL
+490 SVHFEWEAFCNIFL
-504 GICQKPTDVHLKQ
+504 GICQEPTAVRLKQ
-517 PKASSESSWEFLL
+517 PKPSSESSWEFLL
-530 NSNFQKTYS
+530 SSKFHKTYS
-539 GFHSGIASNNSLN
+539 RFYSGITSINHLDLAGTAPFDSKIDSKDIPASSR
-552 LEGTVPFGTKT
+552 
-563 GGGKLPSKSMEL
+563 EL

-589 LKMDNLRKQDLHQ
+589 LKMDNLRKQDLHH
-602 LAVLLCNIA
+602 LAILLCNIA
-611 KFLGEKC
+611 KFLDEKC
-618 FIDHYIRDFPRL
+618 YLDHYIRDFPRL
-630 SETIRACT
+630 SKTIGACT
-638 TLSSCRKPPNLFR
+638 TVSSIRKPPNLFR
-651 WFENCLRR
+651 WLGNCLRR
-659 GSLPTNLDDL
+659 GYLSTNLNDL
-669 PDLIRKDGC
+669 PDLIRKDDGC

-683 ARKIVSFYS
+683 ARKVVSFYS

-697 KPVGQKLSSGVP
+697 KPEGRTLSSGVP

-721 ELAILA
+721 ELTILA
-727 MAGERFGLHQLDLL
+727 MAGERFGLRQLDLL
-741 PSGLSLPLRHALD
+741 PSGVSLPLRHALD

-776 MALSVFRNL
+776 MAQSVFRNL
-785 SSSKEFEMQSD
+785 SSSKEFEMQSN
-796 TSLISMSIP
+796 TSLILMSIP

-811 PVIVPSSLSESTGM
+811 PVIVPSSLSESIGM
-825 ENTKIEDTSSVDGS
+825 ENTKIEDTNSVDGS

-869 CSARPVVIQTS
+869 CSVRPVVVQTS

-885 SDQEQQQDQLWRI
+885 SDQEQQQ
-898 AQRTAVLPLGR
+898 
-909 GAFTLS
+909 
-915 TIHTL
+915 
-920 LTEAI
+920 
-925 FFFLAKSIAFTVP
+925 AFTVP

-954 NLDPNVRNIQEL
+954 NLDPNIKNIQEL

-986 GKVSRTWIKYNKPGE
+986 GKVSRTWIRYNKPGE
-1001 PNVVHAGLLFG
+1001 PNAVHAGLLFG

-1044 GLAASYRRTMQPE
+1044 GLAASYRRTMQPD

-1084 SAALVSVGILFE
+1084 SAALVSVGMLFE
-1096 GSAHQ
+1096 GSAHL

-1124 GYAVSAGFSL
+1124 GYAVSAGFAL
-1134 GLVALGRGGDAL
+1134 GLVALGRGSDAL
-1146 GSLDPFVNRLLQYL
+1146 GSMESFVNRLLQYL
-1160 GAKEGRSLLV
+1160 GAKEERSVLA
-1170 PSNED
+1170 PSHED
-1175 HRSAAQITDGNT
+1175 HRSAAQITDGST

-1197 IIALALMYLKTESE
+1197 IIALTLMYLKTESE

-1222 HYELECVRPD
+1222 HYDLECVRPD

-1244 MWSRIRPTC
+1244 MWSRICPTC

-1269 HLQDDMDDAYE
+1269 HLRDDMDDMYE

-1285 LVHAYVNIV
+1285 LVQAYVNIV

-1307 TRDGNARDLLYNYAL
+1307 TRDGNARDLLKNYAL

-1327 IKPVSATSGTAFP
+1327 IKPLSATPGNAGNAFP
-1340 RGISKFVDK
+1340 KGISKYVDR

-1357 LVILSLSV
+1357 LIIISLSV

-1374 IFRLLRFLRS
+1374 VFRLLRFLRS

-1413 RTFSTSNGSIAMLLI
+1413 RTFSTNNGSLAMLLI

-1443 HLQASLNLL
+1443 HLQ
-1452 CAALSTAFRHLYVLA
+1452 AFRHLYVLA

-1475 IDVDSGLPVYTP
+1475 IDVDSGLPVYVP
-1487 IEITVKETE
+1487 LEVTVKETK
-1496 LYSETRFCEVTPC
+1496 LYSETRFCEITPC

-1529 QQVELVPEEKHWWSF
+1529 QQIEL
-1544 GDKSD
+1544 
-1549 PFSSGVIHVKRKV
+1549 
-1562 GACSYVDDP
+1562 
-1571 VGCQSLLSRAM
+1571 
-1582 HKVVFGLR
+1582 VFGLR
-1590 TLDESNTLASSHREL
+1590 TLEQSNMLGNSHREL
-1605 DSDSVDHL
+1605 DSDGVDHL

-1633 SWNDRSDSDFK
+1633 SWDNK
-1644 EFCLQVLFDC
+1644 YQ
-1654 ISKDR
+1654 
-1659 PALLQVYLSL
+1659 
-1669 YTTIASMADLLV
+1669 
-1681 KTDSN
+1681 
-1686 VCDSLSISSL
+1686 
-1696 KVALAY
+1696 VALAY
-1702 NEAVT
+1702 NEAVS
-1707 SGRLASSGGF
+1707 SGRLSSSGSF

-1724 SLGKRCE
+1724 SLRKRCE
-1731 EILNCSTELKINLRN
+1731 EILNNSTELKINLRK
-1746 YLTSEA
+1746 YLSTEA
-1752 WPDDDN
+1752 WPDDCN
-1758 SKLQKDTML
+1758 SKLQKDIII

-1782 IRAAVEKIKSKFKIS
+1782 IKAAVEKIKSKSKNSIS
-1797 TSAVPLLRLLL
+1797 AIPLLRMLL
-1808 PSTHISA
+1808 PSTHVSA
-1815 ISEIDRVFFPSNVTI
+1815 ISEIDRVFFSSNETT
-1830 AL
+1830 LL

>member
-1 MSPGVRRL
+1 MAPGVRQL

-19 LIAEATDDGKP
+19 LIAEATDCKS
-30 PDVDVPD
+30 PDESYAD
-37 SYEYF
+37 SYLYD
-42 LFDPHLTGQR
+42 LFDPELTGER
-52 DDGDGNEANFS
+52 DDADDGNESNFT

-70 FVRHNR
+70 FIRDNC
-76 IIWTSGSRVLKR
+76 IIWSSGSRVHKR

-93 PIIKACWSHLGPGP
+93 PVIKACWSHLGRGR
-107 EAFLCVLQIGC
+107 ESFLCVFQIGC
-118 LTVYSTSGEVVS
+118 VTIYNTSGEVVS
-130 VPLSRTVISIWPL
+130 VPLMRTVNSIWPL
-143 PFGLLL
+143 PFGLLI

-155 NQSSHIPFSAATPT
+155 TPSSHVPFSSVSPI
-169 LASREMLRQRK
+169 LGSREMLRQRK
-180 EIGNI
+180 EVGTSSPQKL
-185 NFHSLVAHDL
+185 HSPVAH
-195 TSKRD
+195 RD
-200 MSSHLILRD
+200 MPYISSHLILRD
-209 PLEEPEPI
+209 PLEEPGPT
-217 YLEERGRL
+217 YVEERGKL

-237 TSDRLPLMTSYNKGK
+237 TSDHLPLMTSYNKGK
-252 MQHSVWAAELI
+252 MQHSVWAAEFI
-263 ESASCSSGV
+263 ESNFEASASCSSGV
-272 VPDTVFPKRVS
+272 VPDAVLPKRVS

-296 ASKVFLATDDAIPV
+296 ASKVFLATDNAVPV

-333 EILFDVKPD
+333 EVLFDVKPD
-342 ISWSV
+342 MSWSAP
-347 SAIAAAPVVV
+347 AIAAAPVVV
-357 TRSQVKNGLLPHLD
+357 TRSQVKIGLLPHLD
-371 IIVLSPENDLVLYSG
+371 IIVLSPENDLFLYSG

-395 PSGFGKNL
+395 PYGLGESIG
-403 VSGDRESAEKDSGSR
+403 SGDGESAKTDTDFR

-445 ALTGSPSSSL
+445 ALTREPSSSL
-455 ANDCIAAIAEGLR
+455 ANDCIAAIGEGLR
-468 SDLYNLFLSLLWGDD
+468 SDLYNLFLSLLWGDGHSD
-483 NSGQKGS
+483 QQGS
-490 CVHFEWESFCNIFL
+490 SIHYEWEALCNIFL
-504 GICQKPTDVHLKQ
+504 GICQKPTAMHPKQ
-517 PKASSESSWEFLL
+517 PKPSSESSWEFLL
-530 NSNFQKTYS
+530 SSKFHKTYS
-539 GFHSGIASNNSLN
+539 RFHSGITSINPLD
-552 LEGTVPFGTKT
+552 LEGIVPLDSKT
-563 GGGKLPSKSMEL
+563 DSEDIPASSREL

-589 LKMDNLRKQDLHQ
+589 LKMDNLRKQDLHN
-602 LAVLLCNIA
+602 LAILLCNIA
-611 KFLGEKC
+611 KFLDEKC
-618 FIDHYIRDFPRL
+618 YLDHYIRDFPRL
-630 SETIRACT
+630 SKTIGACT
-638 TLSSCRKPPNLFR
+638 TLSSIRKPPNLFR
-651 WFENCLRR
+651 WLENCLRR
-659 GSLPTNLDDL
+659 GCLSTNLDDL
-669 PDLIRKDGC
+669 PDLIRRDGC

-683 ARKIVSFYS
+683 ARKVVSFYS

-697 KPVGQKLSSGVP
+697 KPEGRTLSSGVP

-721 ELAILA
+721 ELTILA

-741 PSGLSLPLRHALD
+741 PSGVSLPLRHALD

-776 MALSVFRNL
+776 MAQSVFRNF
-785 SSSKEFEMQSD
+785 SSSKEFEMESNKN
-796 TSLISMSIP
+796 LISMSIP

-811 PVIVPSSLSESTGM
+811 PVIVPSSLSESIGL
-825 ENTKIEDTSSVDGS
+825 ENTKIEDTNSVDGS

-869 CSARPVVIQTS
+869 CSATPVVVQTS

-920 LTEAI
+920 LTEA
-925 FFFLAKSIAFTVP
+925 FTVP

-943 GRLPAQQNAIV
+943 GRLPAQQNAII
-954 NLDPNVRNIQEL
+954 NLDPNIKNIQEL

-986 GKVSRTWIKYNKPGE
+986 GKVSRTWIRYNKPAE
-1001 PNVVHAGLLFG
+1001 PKAVHAGLLFG
-1012 LGLQGYLHVLN
+1012 LVLQGYLHVLN
-1023 LSDIYQYF
+1023 LSDIYQYL

-1044 GLAASYRRTMQPE
+1044 GLAASYRRTMQPD
-1057 IAKALFFHVPARYQ
+1057 IAKALFFHVPARLQ

-1084 SAALVSVGILFE
+1084 AAALVSVGMLFE
-1096 GSAHQ
+1096 GSAHLR
-1101 QTMQLLLGEI
+1101 TMELLLGEI

-1134 GLVALGRGGDAL
+1134 GLVALGRGSDAL
-1146 GSLDPFVNRLLQYL
+1146 GSMDAIVNRLLQYL
-1160 GAKEGRSLLV
+1160 GAKEERSVLA
-1170 PSNED
+1170 PSHED

-1197 IIALALMYLKTESE
+1197 IIALTLMYLKTESE

-1222 HYELECVRPD
+1222 HYDLECVRPD

-1244 MWSRIRPTC
+1244 MWSRICPTC
-1253 DWIQSQVPEV
+1253 EWIQSQVPEV

-1269 HLQDDMDDAYE
+1269 HLQDDMDDMYE

-1285 LVHAYVNIV
+1285 LVQAYVNIV

-1307 TRDGNARDLLYNYAL
+1307 TRDGNARDLLKNYAL

-1327 IKPVSATSGTAFP
+1327 IKPLSATPGNAFP
-1340 RGISKFVDK
+1340 KGISKYVDR

-1357 LVILSLSV
+1357 LIIISLSV

-1374 IFRLLRFLRS
+1374 VFRLLRFLRS

-1413 RTFSTSNGSIAMLLI
+1413 RTFSTNNGSLAMLLI

-1443 HLQASLNLL
+1443 HLQ
-1452 CAALSTAFRHLYVLA
+1452 AFRHLYVLA

-1475 IDVDSGLPVYTP
+1475 IDVDSGLPVYAP
-1487 IEITVKETE
+1487 LEVTVKETK
-1496 LYSETRFCEVTPC
+1496 LYSETRFCEITPC

-1529 QQVELVPEEKHWWSF
+1529 QQIELVPEEKNWWNF

-1549 PFSSGVIHVKRKV
+1549 PFNSGVIYVKRKV

-1582 HKVVFGLR
+1582 HKVFGLR
-1590 TLDESNTLASSHREL
+1590 TLGESNMLANSHREL

-1633 SWNDRSDSDFK
+1633 SWNNKSDSDFK

-1669 YTTIASMADLLV
+1669 YTTIGSMADLLV
-1681 KTDSN
+1681 KSDSN

-1702 NEAVT
+1702 NEAVS
-1707 SGRLASSGGF
+1707 SGRLSSSGGF

-1724 SLGKRCE
+1724 ALRKRCE
-1731 EILNCSTELKINLRN
+1731 EILNWSTELKISLRN
-1746 YLTSEA
+1746 YLTTEA
-1752 WPDDDN
+1752 WPDDEYN
-1758 SKLQKDTML
+1758 SKLQKDRII

-1772 KWFSVPSPSI
+1772 KWFSVPSPTI
-1782 IRAAVEKIKSKFKIS
+1782 IKAAVEKIKSKSKNS
-1797 TSAVPLLRLLL
+1797 TSAIPLLRLLL

-1815 ISEIDRVFFPSNVTI
+1815 INEIDRVYFFNSNETTVV
-1830 AL
+1830 L

>member
-19 LIAEATDDGKP
+19 LIAEATTDDGKP
-30 PDVDVPD
+30 PGVDVSD

-42 LFDPHLTGQR
+42 LFDPHLTGQL
-52 DDGDGNEANFS
+52 DDGSEADFS

-70 FVRHNR
+70 FIRDNH

-93 PIIKACWSHLGPGP
+93 PIIKACWSHLGRGP
-107 EAFLCVLQIGC
+107 EAYLCVLQIGC

-149 QQAAEV
+149 QQAAQV
-155 NQSSHIPFSAATPT
+155 NQSSHVPFSAATPA
-169 LASREMLRQRK
+169 LGSRERLRQRK

-185 NFHSLVAHDL
+185 SPQNFHSSVAHEL
-195 TSKRD
+195 TSRT
-200 MSSHLILRD
+200 SHLILRD

-217 YLEERGRL
+217 YLEERGKL

-252 MQHSVWAAELI
+252 MQHSVWAAEFI
-263 ESASCSSGV
+263 ESNLEASTSCSNGV

-296 ASKVFLATDDAIPV
+296 ASKVFMASHDAVPV

-418 DLKITGLSDAVL
+418 DLKVTGLSDAVL

-455 ANDCIAAIAEGLR
+455 ANDCIAALAQGLR
-468 SDLYNLFLSLLWGDD
+468 SDMYNLFLSLLWGDD
-483 NSGQKGS
+483 NSDQKGS
-490 CVHFEWESFCNIFL
+490 CVHFEWEAFCNIFL
-504 GICQKPTDVHLKQ
+504 EICQKPTDVHLKQ
-517 PKASSESSWEFLL
+517 PKTSSESSWEFLL
-530 NSNFQKTYS
+530 NSNFHKTYS
-539 GFHSGIASNNSLN
+539 RFHSGITSNNSLD
-552 LEGTVPFGTKT
+552 LEGIVPFDTKT
-563 GGGKLPSKSMEL
+563 GGGKIPSNSFEL

-618 FIDHYIRDFPRL
+618 YIDHYIRDFPRL

-638 TLSSCRKPPNLFR
+638 TLSSSRSPPNLFR

-697 KPVGQKLSSGVP
+697 KPAGQKLSSGVP

-741 PSGLSLPLRHALD
+741 PSGVSLPLRHALD

-785 SSSKEFEMQSD
+785 SSSKEFESN

-811 PVIVPSSLSESTGM
+811 PVIVPSSLSESVGM

-869 CSARPVVIQTS
+869 CSARAVVIQTA

-920 LTEAI
+920 LTE
-925 FFFLAKSIAFTVP
+925 AFTVP

-1001 PNVVHAGLLFG
+1001 PNAVHAGLLFG

-1146 GSLDPFVNRLLQYL
+1146 GSPDFFVNRLLQYL
-1160 GAKEGRSLLV
+1160 GAKEGRSLLA

-1175 HRSAAQITDGNT
+1175 HRSAAQITDGST

-1222 HYELECVRPD
+1222 HYELQCVRPD

-1244 MWSRIRPTC
+1244 MWSRVRPTC

-1269 HLQDDMDDAYE
+1269 HLQDDMDDTYE

-1285 LVHAYVNIV
+1285 LVQAYVNIV
-1294 AGACISLG
+1294 TGACISLG

-1327 IKPVSATSGTAFP
+1327 IKPVSSTSGTAFP
-1340 RGISKFVDK
+1340 RGISKFVDR

-1443 HLQASLNLL
+1443 HLQA
-1452 CAALSTAFRHLYVLA
+1452 FRHLYVLA

-1475 IDVDSGLPVYTP
+1475 IDVDSGLPVYAP
-1487 IEITVKETE
+1487 LEVTVKETE

-1544 GDKSD
+1544 NDKSD
-1549 PFSSGVIHVKRKV
+1549 PFSSGVIYVKRKV

-1582 HKVVFGLR
+1582 HKVFGLR
-1590 TLDESNTLASSHREL
+1590 TLDESNTLLSSHREL

-1669 YTTIASMADLLV
+1669 YTTIGSMADLLV
-1681 KTDSN
+1681 KSDSN

-1746 YLTSEA
+1746 YLASEA
-1752 WPDDDN
+1752 WPDDHN
-1758 SKLQKDTML
+1758 SEMQKDTIL
-1767 LSWYL
+1767 LSWYI

-1782 IRAAVEKIKSKFKIS
+1782 IKAAVEKIKSKFKVS

-1808 PSTHISA
+1808 PSTHITA

>member
-1 MSPGVRRL
+1 MSPGVRTL

-19 LIAEATDDGKP
+19 LIAEATDSNP
-30 PDVDVPD
+30 NVAD
-37 SYEYF
+37 SYQYF
-42 LFDPHLTGQR
+42 LFDPDLTGQR
-52 DDGDGNEANFS
+52 DGDDGNEAKFS

-70 FVRHNR
+70 FIRDNR

-93 PIIKACWSHLGPGP
+93 SIIKACWSHLGRGS
-107 EAFLCVLQIGC
+107 EALLCVLQIGC
-118 LTVYSTSGEVVS
+118 VTIYNTSGEVVS
-130 VPLSRTVISIWPL
+130 VPLPRTVVSIWPL

-155 NQSSHIPFSAATPT
+155 NPTSNIPFSTASPT
-169 LASREMLRQRK
+169 LGSREMLR
-180 EIGNI
+180 
-185 NFHSLVAHDL
+185 
-195 TSKRD
+195 KRD

-217 YLEERGRL
+217 YLEERGKL

-237 TSDRLPLMTSYNKGK
+237 SSDSFPLMTSYNKGK
-252 MQHSVWAAELI
+252 MQHSVWAVEFI
-263 ESASCSSGV
+263 ESSSSV
-272 VPDTVFPKRVS
+272 VPDTVIPKRVS

-296 ASKVFLATDDAIPV
+296 ASKVFLASDDAVPV

-333 EILFDVKPD
+333 EIMFDVKPY
-342 ISWSV
+342 ISWSI

-357 TRSQVKNGLLPHLD
+357 TRSQVKIGLLPHLD
-371 IIVLSPENDLVLYSG
+371 IIVLSPENDLFLYVG
-386 KQCLCKYVL
+386 KQCLCRYVL
-395 PSGFGKNL
+395 PSWLGQSL
-403 VSGDRESAEKDSGSR
+403 VSGDSAKTDSGSR
-418 DLKITGLSDAVL
+418 VLKITGLSDAVL

-445 ALTGSPSSSL
+445 ALTSNPSSSL

-468 SDLYNLFLSLLWGDD
+468 SDLYKLFLSLLWGDGYSD
-483 NSGQKGS
+483 QKGS
-490 CVHFEWESFCNIFL
+490 SIHFEWEALCNIFL
-504 GICQKPTDVHLKQ
+504 GICQKPTGVHLKQ
-517 PKASSESSWEFLL
+517 LKTSSESSWEFLL
-530 NSNFQKTYS
+530 SSKFHKTYS
-539 GFHSGIASNNSLN
+539 RFHSGITSVSPSDLEETAPFCTETGSEERPDNS
-552 LEGTVPFGTKT
+552 F
-563 GGGKLPSKSMEL
+563 EL

-589 LKMDNLRKQDLHQ
+589 LKMDNLRKQDLHR

-618 FIDHYIRDFPRL
+618 YIDHYIRDFPRL
-630 SETIRACT
+630 SKITGACT
-638 TLSSCRKPPNLFR
+638 TLSSSRKPPNIFR
-651 WFENCLRR
+651 WLENCLRR
-659 GSLPTNLDDL
+659 GCLSTNLDDL

-697 KPVGQKLSSGVP
+697 KPVGKKLSSGVP

-727 MAGERFGLHQLDLL
+727 MAGERFGLQQLDLL
-741 PSGLSLPLRHALD
+741 PSGVSLPLRHALD

-776 MALSVFRNL
+776 MAQSVFRNL
-785 SSSKEFEMQSD
+785 SSSKEFEMQSN

-805 YMLHLH
+805 YTLHLH
-811 PVIVPSSLSESTGM
+811 PVIVPSSLSESLGL
-825 ENTKIEDTSSVDGS
+825 ENAKIEDTNSVDGS

-885 SDQEQQQDQLWRI
+885 SDQEQQQ
-898 AQRTAVLPLGR
+898 
-909 GAFTLS
+909 
-915 TIHTL
+915 
-920 LTEAI
+920 
-925 FFFLAKSIAFTVP
+925 AFTVP

-943 GRLPAQQNAIV
+943 GRLPAQQNAVV
-954 NLDPNVRNIQEL
+954 NLDPNIRNIQEL

-986 GKVSRTWIKYNKPGE
+986 
-1001 PNVVHAGLLFG
+1001 
-1012 LGLQGYLHVLN
+1012 
-1023 LSDIYQYF
+1023 
-1031 TQDHESTTVGLML
+1031 DHESTTVGLML
-1044 GLAASYRRTMQPE
+1044 GLAASYRRTMQPD

-1096 GSAHQ
+1096 GSAHL

-1134 GLVALGRGGDAL
+1134 GLVALGRGDDAL
-1146 GSLDPFVNRLLQYL
+1146 GSLDSFVNRLLQYL
-1160 GAKEGRSLLV
+1160 GAKEERSLLA

-1175 HRSAAQITDGNT
+1175 LRSAAQVTDGST
-1187 SNVDITAPGA
+1187 ANVNITAPGA
-1197 IIALALMYLKTESE
+1197 TIALALMYLKTDSE

-1244 MWSRIRPTC
+1244 MWSRIRPTS
-1253 DWIQSQVPEV
+1253 DWIQSQVPEF
-1263 VKNGIS
+1263 VKNGVS
-1269 HLQDDMDDAYE
+1269 RLQDDMDDMYE

-1285 LVHAYVNIV
+1285 LVQAYVNIV

-1307 TRDGNARDLLYNYAL
+1307 TRDGNARDLLNNYVL
-1322 YLLNE
+1322 YLLHE
-1327 IKPVSATSGTAFP
+1327 IKPVSAPPGNGFP
-1340 RGISKFVDK
+1340 KGIAKHVDR

-1357 LVILSLSV
+1357 LIVLSLSV

-1399 VSLAT
+1399 
-1404 GFLFLGGGM
+1404 
-1413 RTFSTSNGSIAMLLI
+1413 
-1428 TLYPRLPSG
+1428 
-1437 PNDNRC
+1437 
-1443 HLQASLNLL
+1443 
-1452 CAALSTAFRHLYVLA
+1452 
-1467 TEARWLQT
+1467 
-1475 IDVDSGLPVYTP
+1475 
-1487 IEITVKETE
+1487 
-1496 LYSETRFCEVTPC
+1496 
-1509 ILPERAI
+1509 
-1516 LKRIC
+1516 
-1521 VCGPRYWP
+1521 
-1529 QQVELVPEEKHWWSF
+1529 
-1544 GDKSD
+1544 
-1549 PFSSGVIHVKRKV
+1549 
-1562 GACSYVDDP
+1562 
-1571 VGCQSLLSRAM
+1571 
-1582 HKVVFGLR
+1582 
-1590 TLDESNTLASSHREL
+1590 
-1605 DSDSVDHL
+1605 
-1613 VSTFSSDPSL
+1613 
-1623 IAFAQLCCDK
+1623 
-1633 SWNDRSDSDFK
+1633 

-1669 YTTIASMADLLV
+1669 YTTIGSMADLLV
-1681 KTDSN
+1681 KSDSN

-1696 KVALAY
+1696 KVSLAY
-1702 NEAVT
+1702 NEAVS
-1707 SGRLASSGGF
+1707 SGRLASSSGGF
-1717 VQSIFLA
+1717 VQSIFLT

-1731 EILNCSTELKINLRN
+1731 EILNSSTEMKTNLRD
-1746 YLTSEA
+1746 YLTSET
-1752 WPDDDN
+1752 WPDD
-1758 SKLQKDTML
+1758 QKDVIL

-1782 IRAAVEKIKSKFKIS
+1782 IKASVEKIKSNCKIS
-1797 TSAVPLLRLLL
+1797 ASAVPLLRLVL
-1808 PSTHISA
+1808 PSTHVSA
-1815 ISEIDRVFFPSNVTI
+1815 IREIDRVFFSI
-1830 AL
+1830 D